1 MDYMVNFLALFFF
14 SVTILVMVS
23 RGKRIYALTAL
34 LSIPVAIYVAEFDGY
49 LASIV
54 PFVMELIVHL
64 VVNVVRHELNHDNAK
79 TRV

>member
-1 MDYMVNFLALFFF
+1 MDNMVNFLALFFF
-14 SVTILVMVS
+14 SVTVLVMVS

-34 LSIPVAIYVAEFDGY
+34 ISIPVAIYVSEFDSY

-64 VVNVVRHELNHDNAK
+64 VVNIVRHELNHDNAK

>member
-1 MDYMVNFLALFFF
+1 MVNFLALFFF

-34 LSIPVAIYVAEFDGY
+34 LSIPVAIYVTEFDGY

-64 VVNVVRHELNHDNAK
+64 VVNVVRHELNHENAK